1 MKARTAINLNFAK
14 MLVPLAFIVSLACGP
29 GYTSE
34 TQADGKTL
42 KPPTYDVASIKPSK
56 PGDQS
61 LLLFRPGRFT
71 ASGMTLRSMIE
82 QAYGIEDDQII
93 GAPDWVHTQRFDIE
107 AKVDG
112 VDEATLD
119 KLSEDE
125 NKLMF
130 QSFLK
135 DRFALQIHREMKEL
149 PVLEL
154 VVAKGGPKL
163 KEAKPGDTYPDGLKG
178 PDGKPAG
185 RAGMM
190 RSGRGQLTGQGIS
203 IASLVPPLTRQ
214 LGRTVVDKTGLTG
227 QYDVELRW
235 TPDDTPG
242 PIGSQGEAGVE
253 TTGPSILTAI
263 QEQLGLKLESRKS
276 PIEVFVIDH
285 VEQPSAN

>member
-14 MLVPLAFIVSLACGP
+14 MLVPLALIVSLACGL

-34 TQADGKTL
+34 TQADGKTF

-125 NKLMF
+125 NKRMF
-130 QSFLK
+130 QSFLR
-135 DRFALQIHREMKEL
+135 DRFALQVHREMKEL

-154 VVAKGGPKL
+154 VVAKGGPNL
-163 KEAKPGDTYPDGLKG
+163 KEARPGDTYPDGLKG

-185 RAGMM
+185 HAGMM

-235 TPDDTPG
+235 TPDDTQG

-253 TTGPSILTAI
+253 STGPSILTAI

>member
-1 MKARTAINLNFAK
+1 MKGRAAINLNLAK
-14 MLVPLAFIVSLACGP
+14 MLVPLALIVSLSCGL

-34 TQADGKTL
+34 TQADSKTL

-125 NKLMF
+125 NKVMF

-135 DRFALQIHREMKEL
+135 DRFALQVHREMKEL

-185 RAGMM
+185 HAGMM
-190 RSGRGQLTGQGIS
+190 RWGRGQLTGQGIS

-253 TTGPSILTAI
+253 STGPSILTAL

-276 PIEVFVIDH
+276 AIQVFVIDH